1 MIQLAGWTGQVGQGR
16 QILSPRFG
24 IQFAWMQAVRGIVA
38 WRFPLF
44 LGALLL
50 GALLLPF
57 SRQLEFDRSIENMFS
72 PGDSKRVAYQQFK
85 RTFGGDEI
93 LLLVHE
99 VPDLWSE
106 DGSGIE
112 RVAQLTRQ
120 IRQVDGIRDVLS
132 LSVLDRFLKPLRT
145 SILDRD
151 HSLASSFRDM
161 FVGYTHGEDGQVAAV
176 VCVLEPMTLADS
188 EMQRT
193 IEQLRVI
200 ARQPPAGMSPGYLV
214 GEAALVSDS
223 FRYVEMDASRLGW
236 TSSLLLGLT
245 IIVTLR
251 SLRWVVIAVLVVQ
264 WTTFTTKG
272 ILALSGLRMSMVSSM
287 LTAVVTVIAVATVLH
302 IAVHFRDG
310 CARGLPPRLALRNA
324 MSLLGVPIFWA
335 CVTDAIGFLSLLV
348 ADVGPV
354 RDFGWMMAIGA
365 LLVFPA
371 VFLLVPFLALV
382 GRRDIRGVASLGE
395 RRLETALSSLA
406 SAVTRHPRSLTAGL
420 AALLCLALWGASRL
434 EIETDFTRNFRQGS
448 SIAEAYEFV
457 EERLGGAG
465 VWDIMIPAPMR
476 LTEDYLT
483 QVRDLQRQLR
493 KIPAGR
499 GGSDPALTK
508 VLSMVDALD
517 AASSQRSLAMLPP
530 ELRARGLQAVMP
542 DFVTALRGTDPETK
556 QPYLRIMLRAFD
568 RRDAS
573 DKQELIAEVSR
584 LARHG
589 FSEEETQ
596 VTGYFVLLTHLVIS
610 VLRDQWVCFFVTLL
624 GVGVMM
630 SVALRSPTLALAA
643 LTANALPILLLLGTI
658 GWLGI
663 KLNMGAAMIAAVSMG
678 LSVDSSIH
686 YLFAFRRA
694 RDRGASTIEALQQA
708 QQTVGRALVF
718 ATLALVVGFLA
729 LCTSQFVPTIYFGV
743 LGSLSLAGG
752 LLGNLVVLPHL
763 LALRRV

>member
-1 MIQLAGWTGQVGQGR
+1 
-16 QILSPRFG
+16 
-24 IQFAWMQAVRGIVA
+24 MQAVRGIVA
-38 WRFPLF
+38 WRLPCFIA
-44 LGALLL
+44 ALLL
-50 GALLLPF
+50 GAFFFPV
-57 SRQLEFDRSIENMFS
+57 SGRLEFDRSIENMFS
-72 PGDSKRVAYQQFK
+72 PGDGKRVDYQQFK
-85 RTFGGDEI
+85 RTFGGDDI

-99 VPDLWSE
+99 IPDLWSE
-106 DGSGIE
+106 DGAGMD
-112 RVAQLTRQ
+112 RVHQLTDQVRQ
-120 IRQVDGIRDVLS
+120 IDGIRDVLS
-132 LSVLDRFLKPLRT
+132 LSVLNRFLKPLRT
-145 SILDRD
+145 SILDQD
-151 HSLASSFRDM
+151 HPLASSFREM
-161 FVGYTHGEDGQVAAV
+161 FVGYTHAEDGQVVAV
-176 VCVLEPMTLADS
+176 VCMLEPMKLADPR
-188 EMQRT
+188 MQQT
-193 IEQLRVI
+193 IEELREL
-200 ARQPPAGMSPGYLV
+200 AKRPPAGLSPGFLV

-223 FRYVEMDASRLGW
+223 FRYVEIDAGRLGW

-251 SLRWVVIAVLVVQ
+251 SLRWVVISVLVVQ
-264 WTTFTTKG
+264 WTILSTKG
-272 ILALSGLRMSMVSSM
+272 ILALSGMKMSMVSSM

-324 MSLLGVPIFWA
+324 LSLLGVPILWA

-371 VFLLVPFLALV
+371 VLLLVPFLALV
-382 GRRDIRGVASLGE
+382 GRRDVRGVESLGE
-395 RRLETALSSLA
+395 RRLETALAGLA
-406 SAVTRHPRSLTAGL
+406 SAVTRHPRLLTAGL
-420 AALLCLALWGASRL
+420 LGLLCVALAGASRL

-448 SIAEAYEFV
+448 SIAEAYDFV

-465 VWDIMIPAPMR
+465 VWDIMIPAPTR
-476 LTEDYLT
+476 LTEEYLS
-483 QVRDLQRQLR
+483 QVRDFQQQLRQLTS
-493 KIPAGR
+493 GR
-499 GGSDPALTK
+499 DVADPALTK

-517 AASSQRSLAMLPP
+517 AARAQRSLALLPP
-530 ELRARGLQAVMP
+530 ELRARGMQAVMP
-542 DFVTALRGTDPETK
+542 DFVTALRGTDPETQ

-584 LARHG
+584 LACRN
-589 FSEEETQ
+589 FSEEETR

-610 VLRDQWVCFFVTLL
+610 VLRDQWICFFVTLL

-630 SVALRSPTLALAA
+630 SIAFRSPTLALAA
-643 LTANALPILLLLGTI
+643 LTASALPILVLLGTV

-694 RDRGASTIEALQQA
+694 RDRGVSTTDALQQA

-763 LALRRV
+763 LALRRA